1 MTFLFYNF
9 SEFTEIP
16 AVRVCTGE
24 DEAKQP
30 SEVHATTG
38 SSVFDRNPSRIR
50 RHRVRVS
57 ANDRSRHR
65 TVGGGSDHKAA
76 RSIAIREWAMHFA
89 RPSSTLF
96 IRFLTGKLPDAAEA
110 TVRRGRRRAQEDI
123 LRRSAGQLQLQRDV
137 QRAERE
143 EASDEGLCHICELF
157 SRFVSA
163 SFE

>member
-1 MTFLFYNF
+1 MTSLFYNF

-57 ANDRSRHR
+57 ANDRIRHR

-96 IRFLTGKLPDAAEA
+96 IRFLTGKLPDAA
-110 TVRRGRRRAQEDI
+110 
-123 LRRSAGQLQLQRDV
+123 
-137 QRAERE
+137 
-143 EASDEGLCHICELF
+143 
-157 SRFVSA
+157 
-163 SFE
+163 